1 MCVCAKT
8 FLGLV
13 WCGVVWCGVC
23 GVGRLV
29 IPVGTGMLVVV
40 ESKDETE
47 GVIDSL
53 IIFFQVENEERD
65 LWRDVGFGGDII
77 PKFGTMTSKDGGGSK
92 DDIFFFLFFVTKEER
107 SFNIIFLRKKVIMDS
122 LLPISGGGDLHLFSR
137 IRRHMFPCG
146 PFILPFRYQS
156 GM

>member
-1 MCVCAKT
+1 M
-8 FLGLV
+8 GV
-13 WCGVVWCGVC
+13 W
-23 GVGRLV
+23 GRLV
-29 IPVGTGMLVVV
+29 IPVGTGVLVGG

-53 IIFFQVENEERD
+53 IVFFQVENEERD

-77 PKFGTMTSKDGGGSK
+77 PKFGTMTSKNGGGSK
-92 DDIFFFLFFVTKEER
+92 DDVFFLLVFLTKEEW

-137 IRRHMFPCG
+137 IRRQMFPCG
-146 PFILPFRYQS
+146 PFLLPFR
-156 GM
+156 

>member
-1 MCVCAKT
+1 MRCVCV
-8 FLGLV
+8 GV
-13 WCGVVWCGVC
+13 W
-23 GVGRLV
+23 GRLV

-53 IIFFQVENEERD
+53 IVFFQVENEERD

-77 PKFGTMTSKDGGGSK
+77 PKFGAMTSKNGGGSK
-92 DDIFFFLFFVTKEER
+92 DDVFFLLVFLTKEEW

-137 IRRHMFPCG
+137 IRRQMFPFG
-146 PFILPFRYQS
+146 PFLLPFR
-156 GM
+156 

>member
-1 MCVCAKT
+1 MC
-8 FLGLV
+8 
-13 WCGVVWCGVC
+13 
-23 GVGRLV
+23 GRLV
-29 IPVGTGMLVVV
+29 IPVGTGVLVVV

-53 IIFFQVENEERD
+53 IVFFQVENEERD
-65 LWRDVGFGGDII
+65 LRRGVFGGDII

-92 DDIFFFLFFVTKEER
+92 DDVFFLLVFLTKEEW

-137 IRRHMFPCG
+137 IRRQMFPCG
-146 PFILPFRYQS
+146 PFLLPFR
-156 GM
+156 